1 MVFIDADDITN
12 CTLYVDG
19 VAITPGSTS
28 TTPPAN
34 AYTQGLTIGCR
45 DNSGG
50 GADFL
55 GEMAQFAVWSGDKTS
70 NAVAMTNEAIDAD
83 WTDNYSD
90 DMTGYWKMDN
100 ASTVT
105 DLSGQGNNGTVVNA
119 TLVDG
124 AVLDKTS
131 NNNDGAMN

>member
-1 MVFIDADDITN
+1 
-12 CTLYVDG
+12 
-19 VAITPGSTS
+19 
-28 TTPPAN
+28 
-34 AYTQGLTIGCR
+34 
-45 DNSGG
+45 
-50 GADFL
+50 
-55 GEMAQFAVWSGDKTS
+55 
-70 NAVAMTNEAIDAD
+70 
-83 WTDNYSD
+83 
-90 DMTGYWKMDN
+90 MTGYWKMDN